1 MLVRVPQRTVLL
13 AVLAVPGVAFGQSQ
27 ASPTDTTCDIR
38 DSGAVNDGMTDNTA
52 AIQAAI
58 EACASQGGGI
68 VQVDGG
74 GTYVTGP
81 LRLEDHVFLKV
92 AAPTVLKNTVDHTVY
107 QPAFIGYPFQFAND
121 PSATGIGPSL
131 PGHPEAMI
139 SGEGLTDTGIIGDGT
154 IDGSGADAPPASI
167 DNGQN
172 WWAMA
177 AAAKS
182 LTDYSQASFQGNA
195 VLAATSYAGTNFPD
209 IPTSNGLPRPWL
221 VEFYN
226 CKDVTVGGV
235 LLTNSP
241 MWNLVLRYDT
251 NVEVA
256 GLRVLNDPSS
266 ANTDGIDPVGSQ
278 KLRLHGLSISTG
290 DDNVAIKSGL
300 PGIPAG
306 SYYQPPYNLPRVPTS
321 DLRVENSVFGR
332 GHGLSIGSE
341 TVNGIQHIRARN
353 IQFLGTDNG
362 FRIKAGR
369 DRGNQIF
376 DIDVR
381 DLKMTDVGTPLSL
394 SAYYPTIPGPT
405 QGDIAQPE
413 PAATRPYVH
422 DISISAV
429 EANNPG
435 TVRGQTT
442 GPSLVVGVPES
453 PIASLTLRDVAINS
467 AAPVYIR
474 LRNVDGLTCQNVGVA
489 PVSASTP
496 SQGHVFDN
504 EGGLQAIEGCDVS
517 PVVIAPEGNAG
528 TPQVGQ

>member
-1 MLVRVPQRTVLL
+1 MFLCAPQRIILL
-13 AVLAVPGVAFGQSQ
+13 AALAAPGVALGQSR
-27 ASPTDTTCDIR
+27 APSTGNACDTR
-38 DSGAVNDGMTDNTA
+38 DFGAVDDGMTDNTA
-52 AIQAAI
+52 AIQTAI
-58 EACASQGGGI
+58 EACASRGGGT
-68 VQVDGG
+68 VQIDGG

-81 LRLEDHVFLKV
+81 LHLENHVFLKIV
-92 AAPTVLKNTVDHTVY
+92 APTVLKNTVDHAVY

-131 PGHPEAMI
+131 PGYPEAMI
-139 SGEGLTDTGIIGDGT
+139 SGDGLTDTGIIGDGT

-167 DNGQN
+167 DNGQS

-182 LTDYSQASFQGNA
+182 LTDYSQASFQGNS
-195 VLAATSYAGTNFPD
+195 VLAATSYASTDFPD

-226 CKDVTVGGV
+226 CKDVMVGGV

-251 NVEVA
+251 NVDVV

-278 KLRLHGLSISTG
+278 KLRLSGLAISTG

-306 SYYQPPYNLPRVPTS
+306 SYYKPPYNLPRIPTS
-321 DLRVENSVFGR
+321 DLRVEDSVFGR

-341 TVNGIQHIRARN
+341 TVNGVQHIRARN

-362 FRIKAGR
+362 FRIKTGR

-376 DIDVR
+376 DICVR

-394 SAYYPTIPGPT
+394 SEYYPTIPEPT

-422 DISISAV
+422 DISINTV

-435 TVRGQTT
+435 TVRTQTT
-442 GPSLVVGVPES
+442 GPSLIVGVPES
-453 PIASLTLRDVAINS
+453 PIANLTLGDIAINS

-474 LRNVDGLTCQNVGVA
+474 LRNVDGLTCQNVGVT
-489 PVSASTP
+489 PVSVSTP

-517 PVVIAPEGNAG
+517 PTVIAPEGNAG
-528 TPQVGQ
+528 IPQAGP